1 MRVIIYELGF
11 EHNKFQVNIRLG
23 DLNGVIYATDF
34 EDSIYSKTVY
44 RSEEEGNLRLD
55 GGGKDVEQADV
66 WETLKGDRGSVGK
79 DSSYNEGDLGSIP
92 GL

>member
-66 WETLKGDRGSVGK
+66 
-79 DSSYNEGDLGSIP
+79 
-92 GL
+92 